1 MRHLIFLYPIFGL
14 LLIFSSCTYKQDQ
27 VLFEQKNSI
36 PNRAIQKNLAN
47 ITNYRIKP
55 QDILQI
61 TNIQNSKSII
71 DVTAGTAI
79 GGTGSTASSQTP
91 ETYQVEDDGTVA
103 LTGLGRIQVAGL
115 TRVEARNRIEAL
127 YGETLIKP
135 ILEVKIINLKVSV
148 FGEVKTP
155 GNFPLTKDRTSLIEV
170 IGEAGGLTDKADET
184 QIQIIHGDQE
194 NPKTDIINL
203 RNIKSLTDP
212 RAILQN
218 NDVVYV
224 LQNKKAIRNNKI
236 QDFSVVIQPALI
248 LFNTALIIFT
258 LVHK

>member
-14 LLIFSSCTYKQDQ
+14 LLILTSCSYKQDQ

-36 PNRAIQKNLAN
+36 PNRTLQKNPAN

-71 DVTAGTAI
+71 DVTAGTALA
-79 GGTGSTASSQTP
+79 GAGSSASSQVA
-91 ETYQVEDDGTVA
+91 ETYRVEDDGTVA
-103 LTGLGRIQVAGL
+103 LTGLGRIPVAGL
-115 TRVEARNRIEAL
+115 TRVEARKRIEEL
-127 YGETLIKP
+127 YGKFLIDP
-135 ILEVKIINLKVSV
+135 ILELKIINLKVSV
-148 FGEVKTP
+148 FGEVKAP
-155 GNFPLTKDRTSLIEV
+155 GNFPLTKDRTTLIEV
-170 IGEAGGLTDKADET
+170 IGEAGGLTEKADET
-184 QIQIIHGDQE
+184 HIRIIHGDQE
-194 NPKTDIINL
+194 NQKTDIIDL
-203 RNIKSLTDP
+203 RNINSLTDP
-212 RAILQN
+212 RTILQN

-224 LQNKKAIRNNKI
+224 LQNKKAIRNTKI

>member
-14 LLIFSSCTYKQDQ
+14 LLIFTSCSYKQDQ

-36 PNRAIQKNLAN
+36 PNRALQSNPAN

-79 GGTGSTASSQTP
+79 GGAGSTASIQAP

-103 LTGLGRIQVAGL
+103 LTGLGRIPVAGL
-115 TRVEARNRIEAL
+115 TRVEARNRIEEL
-127 YGETLIKP
+127 YGKDLKNP
-135 ILEVKIINLKVSV
+135 ILELKIINLKVSV

-155 GNFPLTKDRTSLIEV
+155 GNFPLTKDRTRLIEV
-170 IGEAGGLTDKADET
+170 IGEAGGLTEKADET
-184 QIQIIHGDQE
+184 RIQIIHGDQE
-194 NPKTDIINL
+194 NLKTDVIDL
-203 RNIKSLTDP
+203 RNIGSLTDS
-212 RAILQN
+212 RTILQN